1 MRIRTTV
8 LAACAAVLLI
18 PAAAQAATLS
28 MDAGGTLVY
37 QVGDNEA
44 TSLILSSYEDWET
57 GKEYLQFS
65 DSAIDANDVSIQTG
79 VCQNHPNGGIIC
91 DRDPHRAIRVEG
103 SNLRDYMS
111 VFSTDDVPDSIPV
124 TFNGRGGNDT
134 LKDAYGVGS
143 TGGRTLNGGDGDDE
157 LSGFQG
163 NDALDGGEGNDKVDG
178 GDGNDIVRG
187 GGGDDEVHGDFY
199 YGPGSDVID
208 GGPGNDIVEDWD
220 DPEKLDR
227 QPQINVTQDGI
238 ANDGRP
244 GENDNVTN
252 IEQFDLYITGNVTG
266 TDANEKIR
274 LLNPANSGS
283 STLRGM
289 GGDDEVI
296 GYDFDDTIDGGAGRD
311 HVEGG
316 MGNDTVVG
324 GPGQDVIYGDATS
337 SYCTW
342 YSCKI
347 PFGNDTV
354 DARDGEADQVDCGI
368 GEDTATVDKIDTVVN
383 CEKVIGADSNG
394 TPGGGGGPGGSGGPG
409 AGGVT
414 IASAKLRGTALKVKV
429 ACASA
434 CTVKGTLKAA
444 GKKIGSGKKKAAKAG
459 TVSMTVK
466 LTKKAKRSLK
476 RGKKLKATL
485 KVTVTPKGGAAAS
498 ASKKLTLKR

>member
-8 LAACAAVLLI
+8 LAACAAALLI

-28 MDAGGTLVY
+28 TDAGGTLVY
-37 QVGDNEA
+37 KVGDSEA
-44 TSLILSSYEDWET
+44 TNLLISSYEDWQT
-57 GKEYLQFS
+57 GTEYLRFG
-65 DSAIDANDVSIQTG
+65 DSAIDHKNVAIQTS
-79 VCQNHPNGGIIC
+79 VCKDDPNGGIIC

-103 SNLRDYMS
+103 SNLHDYMS
-111 VFSTDDVPDSIPV
+111 IFDNVDVPDSIPV
-124 TFNGRGGNDT
+124 TFDGRGGDDT
-134 LKDAYGVGS
+134 LKDAYGVGG
-143 TGGRTLNGGDGDDE
+143 TGGRLLIGGDGNDE
-157 LSGFQG
+157 LKGYQG
-163 NDALDGGEGNDKVDG
+163 NDTLDGGEGDDMLDG
-178 GDGNDIVRG
+178 GEGDDVVRG
-187 GGGDDEVHGDFY
+187 GGGDDELHGDLY
-199 YGPGSDVID
+199 EAPGADVID
-208 GGPGNDIVEDWD
+208 GGAGNDLVEDWD

-227 QPQINVTQDGI
+227 QPQINVTQDGV

-252 IEQFDLYITGNVTG
+252 VEQVDLYITGNVTG
-266 TDANEKIR
+266 TEANDKIR

-283 STLRGM
+283 STLRGL

-296 GYDFDDTIDGGAGRD
+296 GYDYDDTVDGGAGND

-324 GPGQDVIYGDATS
+324 GPGKDVIYGDATS

-347 PFGNDTV
+347 PFGNDTI

-368 GEDTATVDKIDTVVN
+368 GEDTATVDKVDTVVN
-383 CEKVIGADSNG
+383 CENVTGGGSNG
-394 TPGGGGGPGGSGGPG
+394 TPGGGGGPGGSGPG
-409 AGGVT
+409 GSGLK
-414 IASAKLRGTALKVKV
+414 IASAKLAGSVVKVKV

-434 CTVKGTLKAA
+434 CTVKGSLKAA
-444 GKKIGSGKKKAAKAG
+444 GKKIGSGKAKSSKAR
-459 TVSMTVK
+459 TVKMTVK
-466 LTKKAKRSLK
+466 LTKQAKRQLK
-476 RGKKLKATL
+476 RGKKLKASL

>member
-8 LAACAAVLLI
+8 LGACAAVLLI

-28 MDAGGTLVY
+28 TDGSGTLVY
-37 QVGDNEA
+37 KVGDNEPM
-44 TSLILSSYEDWET
+44 SLILSSYEDWET
-57 GKEYLQFS
+57 GTEYLSFG
-65 DSAIDANDVSIQTG
+65 DSAIDHKNVSIQTAL
-79 VCQNHPNGGIIC
+79 CKDHPNGGIIC
-91 DRDPHRAIRVEG
+91 DRDPNRAIRIEG
-103 SNLRDYMS
+103 SNQRDYVS
-111 VFSTDDVPDSIPV
+111 VFSTQDVPDSIPI
-124 TFNGRGGNDT
+124 TINGRGGDDT
-134 LKDAYGVGS
+134 LKDAYGFNS
-143 TGGRTLNGGDGDDE
+143 HGGRTINGGDGNDE
-157 LSGFQG
+157 LEGYQG
-163 NDALDGGEGNDKVDG
+163 NDTLDGGEGNDVVDG
-178 GDGNDIVRG
+178 GAGSDVVRG
-187 GGGDDEVHGDFY
+187 GGGDDEVHGDY
-199 YGPGSDVID
+199 YEEPGSDVID
-208 GGPGNDIVEDWD
+208 GGAGNDIVEDWD

-227 QPQINVTQDGI
+227 QPQINVTQDGV

-252 IEQFDLYITGNVTG
+252 IEQLDLYITGNVTG
-266 TDANEKIR
+266 TEANDKIR

-283 STLRGM
+283 SVLRGM

-296 GYDFDDTIDGGAGRD
+296 GYDFDDTIEGGAGRD

-394 TPGGGGGPGGSGGPG
+394 GGGGPGGSGGPG
-409 AGGVT
+409 GPGGSAVK
-414 IASAKLRGTALKVKV
+414 IASAKLRGSALKVKV
-429 ACASA
+429 ACVSA
-434 CTVKGTLKAA
+434 CTVKGSLKAA
-444 GKKIGSGKKKAAKAG
+444 GKKIGSGRKKAAKAG
-459 TVSMTVK
+459 TVTVKVK
-466 LTKKAKRSLK
+466 LTRQARRAVK
-476 RGKKLKATL
+476 RGKKIKATL

-498 ASKKLTLKR
+498 ATKKLTLKR